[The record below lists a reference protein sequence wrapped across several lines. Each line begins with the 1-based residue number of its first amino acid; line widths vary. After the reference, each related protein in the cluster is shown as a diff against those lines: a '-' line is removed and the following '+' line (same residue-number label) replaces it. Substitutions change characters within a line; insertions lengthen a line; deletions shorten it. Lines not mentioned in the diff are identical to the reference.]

1 MVVSEWQSVSHG
13 DTPIT
18 RWQNKIRHLRHFL
31 KGWAKNRVINTKN
44 TKTKRLLSIIDVLDI
59 KAESNPL
66 GSLDKKTLRD
76 DNNKLNSLRRDEEAK
91 WAQHAKVKH
100 FQEGGNNTKY
110 FH

>member
-1 MVVSEWQSVSHG
+1 MVASQWQSVSYG
-13 DTPIT
+13 DNSHYPVAK
-18 RWQNKIRHLRHFL
+18 QNSTLASLPKRLG
-31 KGWAKNRVINTKN
+31 KKQSDKYKK

-66 GSLDKKTLRD
+66 SSLDKKTLRD

-91 WAQHAKVKH
+91 WAQRAKVKH